1 MLICT
6 TVYLYTCAH
15 QLSISPET
23 GMAGASSA
31 CLRLAV
37 DLAFPSFGKHSF
49 LAENEILD
57 SSYASSCT
65 LHLIFG
71 HVLLYPERAVSEE
84 KDAGRCFE

>member
-1 MLICT
+1 MCLY
-6 TVYLYTCAH
+6 VRFVLLYLTDE
-15 QLSISPET
+15 LSMSPET

-31 CLRLAV
+31 CLRLSV

-49 LAENEILD
+49 LAEFEILD

-84 KDAGRCFE
+84 KDTGRCFE

>member
-6 TVYLYTCAH
+6 TVCIHH

-23 GMAGASSA
+23 GMAGESSA
-31 CLRLAV
+31 CLRLSV
-37 DLAFPSFGKHSF
+37 DLAFPSFDKHYF
-49 LAENEILD
+49 LAEFEILGR
-57 SSYASSCT
+57 SYASSCT

-84 KDAGRCFE
+84 KYTGRCFE